1 MDIETYSVNNGVII
15 EEPKNTSPSIE
26 AACNLVQRLLVQL
39 TDTDSP
45 PSNSGNNNDYNNTK
59 EASKNSRQP
68 PSPTQTSS
76 DIERTTTQTSS
87 IKSSSSHKDESHAG
101 ASETKNNLNVA
112 FNISREKGLIK
123 AIDYLIACNVLT
135 VSPRDISSF
144 LRIHCEDLN
153 PSDLG
158 SYLGE
163 GGSDPSETEFW
174 NLIRFNYIRAISFV
188 GMTVE
193 EGLRHLLTQGGF
205 RLPGEAQ
212 QIDRLISTFARC
224 YWEDNAGDLINCPIK
239 DEDTIFVLSF
249 AIIMLNTDLHK
260 SHHVTKGKKKGQIKK
275 MSRDEFIA
283 NLRGVNKGNEIDRE
297 YLSNIYDGI
306 EANAIVL

>member
-1 MDIETYSVNNGVII
+1 MEAWYCGRKFDIGKRERRCTEEDDSRSDSALIVKYWQTLGVSKRKLSVEN
-15 EEPKNTSPSIE
+15 ESI
-26 AACNLVQRLLVQL
+26 
-39 TDTDSP
+39 DDS
-45 PSNSGNNNDYNNTK
+45 GYNK
-59 EASKNSRQP
+59 
-68 PSPTQTSS
+68 
-76 DIERTTTQTSS
+76 
-87 IKSSSSHKDESHAG
+87 KDESHAG
-101 ASETKNNLNVA
+101 ASETKNNLSVA

-193 EGLRHLLTQGGF
+193 EG
-205 RLPGEAQ
+205 
-212 QIDRLISTFARC
+212 
-224 YWEDNAGDLINCPIK
+224 
-239 DEDTIFVLSF
+239 
-249 AIIMLNTDLHK
+249 
-260 SHHVTKGKKKGQIKK
+260 
-275 MSRDEFIA
+275 
-283 NLRGVNKGNEIDRE
+283 
-297 YLSNIYDGI
+297 
-306 EANAIVL
+306 